1 MADFDDD
8 NAQGLPDWLRDPV
21 GILRRRWQPMLAALL
36 LGFVATAGV
45 AWLRSPTYLA
55 EATVLLAS
63 QQVDETVVKPTT
75 PGNPIEGLDALTAQ
89 ALSVANLKGVIESL
103 NLYPDLRE
111 SMSLGD
117 VIATMRESIHV
128 DAKQN
133 TNRGMPFPMRGERS
147 RILIVGFEA
156 DDADTAAAVANQLAR
171 LFETESLRMRG
182 EQSRL
187 ATEFMRNAVAEA
199 ETAIHEQ
206 KKKIGEYES
215 AHRGELPSD
224 LEVNQRRV
232 ERLQDQRDALMMAVA
247 EAETRAATASVG
259 TPSGETPASRLSAV
273 KAALAKELAVN
284 KESHPNAMS
293 LQRQV
298 EAAEA
303 EVRSGGGG
311 GSSGAGAAYGAS
323 RREIAEYRS
332 QIAAADKELAELD
345 AKIAN
350 TPRHEAELVG
360 LQQREKVLETTYDEL
375 LGKLKDSELAQNL
388 EQAQQGAQVAVL
400 QQAQPPLKP
409 EKGRLKLALAGFL
422 ASFGLAGVLGLG
434 LELRDPVLA
443 TAQGVEAIAGV
454 PVLGVIPKVS

>member
-1 MADFDDD
+1 
-8 NAQGLPDWLRDPV
+8 
-21 GILRRRWQPMLAALL
+21 
-36 LGFVATAGV
+36 
-45 AWLRSPTYLA
+45 
-55 EATVLLAS
+55 
-63 QQVDETVVKPTT
+63 
-75 PGNPIEGLDALTAQ
+75 
-89 ALSVANLKGVIESL
+89 
-103 NLYPDLRE
+103 
-111 SMSLGD
+111 
-117 VIATMRESIHV
+117 
-128 DAKQN
+128 
-133 TNRGMPFPMRGERS
+133 
-147 RILIVGFEA
+147 
-156 DDADTAAAVANQLAR
+156 
-171 LFETESLRMRG
+171 
-182 EQSRL
+182 
-187 ATEFMRNAVAEA
+187 
-199 ETAIHEQ
+199 
-206 KKKIGEYES
+206 
-215 AHRGELPSD
+215 
-224 LEVNQRRV
+224 
-232 ERLQDQRDALMMAVA
+232 
-247 EAETRAATASVG
+247 
-259 TPSGETPASRLSAV
+259 V

-284 KESHPNAMS
+284 KESHPNVMS

-311 GSSGAGAAYGAS
+311 GSSSAGAAYGAS

-332 QIAAADKELAELD
+332 QIAAADAELAELD

-400 QQAQPPLKP
+400 QEAQPPLKP